1 MSNYIQIQFQNIST
15 EQSEMLI
22 AELSLQN
29 FEGFEELETSLKAF
43 VPEKKFDETVLNEI
57 ASQHNLTFQKSIIEE
72 TNWNQVWESNF
83 PPVIVDDFVSIR
95 AEFHEPIK
103 NLEHEIII
111 TPKMSFG
118 TGHHATTYMMLQQMR
133 SIDFNKKS
141 VFDFG
146 TGTGVLAILA
156 ETLGALKILAT
167 DIDEWSIN
175 NATENIDRNNC
186 SKIEIYHSSTVP
198 TATQFDIIL
207 ANINKNVILENLSV
221 LNDQLKPNGTL
232 LLSGLLIDDKDDILN
247 VASSLDL
254 KVFNTIERNKWLSIR
269 LQN

>member
-1 MSNYIQIQFQNIST
+1 
-15 EQSEMLI
+15 
-22 AELSLQN
+22 
-29 FEGFEELETSLKAF
+29 
-43 VPEKKFDETVLNEI
+43 
-57 ASQHNLTFQKSIIEE
+57 
-72 TNWNQVWESNF
+72 
-83 PPVIVDDFVSIR
+83 
-95 AEFHEPIK
+95 
-103 NLEHEIII
+103 
-111 TPKMSFG
+111 MSFG

-156 ETLGALKILAT
+156 EKLNAEKILAT

-175 NATENIDRNNC
+175 NATENIAGNSC
-186 SKIEIYHSSTVP
+186 SKIKIYRSAIVP
-198 TATQFDIIL
+198 TATKFDIIL
-207 ANINKNVILENLSV
+207 ANINKNVILENLSS
-221 LNDQLKPNGTL
+221 LNNQLNPNGTL
-232 LLSGLLIDDKDDILN
+232 LLSGLLIDDKDDVLN